1 MIRHL
6 ETNESSAT
14 ARRLQTRPNTAR
26 NDRGVILDFTRKPKS
41 PSHHKNSAPLLMH
54 TVSSAVVDQLAGNVI
69 CRELYFTE
77 IGCSTGVDHHH
88 IESEANTN
96 RHLLLVCASGAGW
109 VEVNGGRRELKTGQ
123 AALIPAGTTL
133 TCGNATRKPWSV
145 SWVRFM
151 GDDSDYYIR
160 TLAEG
165 DPIITLEKKAQGEVS
180 DLIRQMFQTVNQ
192 DPNEPRLIH
201 GSHLLRLLLSHLL
214 CGDATG
220 RRSNATPH
228 HPGVNAAIVFMQA
241 NVGSPVPLSEIARH
255 AGLSVSH
262 FCSLFRDQAGV
273 TPMDY
278 FIRLKLQKA
287 RRLLANTSLTVQE
300 VAQQVGY
307 DDRYYFSRL
316 FRKLHGMPPM
326 AYRRSQQLPA
336 TASKNVSVK

>member
-6 ETNESSAT
+6 ENNESFASAQKCLSHPRGDHNPRT
-14 ARRLQTRPNTAR
+14 LRPTNRNSSKSSRQPSNLLQP
-26 NDRGVILDFTRKPKS
+26 
-41 PSHHKNSAPLLMH
+41 LMH
-54 TVSSAVVDQLAGNVI
+54 TVSPAVMEQLAGNVI

-77 IGCSTGVDHHH
+77 IGCSTGADHHH
-88 IESEANTN
+88 IESEAGSE
-96 RHLLLVCASGAGW
+96 RHLLLFCASGAGW

-123 AALIPAGTTL
+123 AALIPAGTTFS
-133 TCGNATRKPWSV
+133 CGTATRKPWAV
-145 SWVRFM
+145 SWVRFT

-165 DPIITLEKKAQGEVS
+165 DPIIALEKKPQTEVS
-180 DLIRQMFQTVNQ
+180 ELIRQMFQTVNQ

-220 RRSNATPH
+220 RRSNAQPH
-228 HPGVNAAIVFMQA
+228 HPGVNSAIVFMQA
-241 NVGSPVPLSEIARH
+241 NVGSPAALSDIARH

-262 FCSLFRDQAGV
+262 FCSLFRDQVGV

-326 AYRRSQQLPA
+326 AYRRSQQ
-336 TASKNVSVK
+336 TALNSAPRANGK